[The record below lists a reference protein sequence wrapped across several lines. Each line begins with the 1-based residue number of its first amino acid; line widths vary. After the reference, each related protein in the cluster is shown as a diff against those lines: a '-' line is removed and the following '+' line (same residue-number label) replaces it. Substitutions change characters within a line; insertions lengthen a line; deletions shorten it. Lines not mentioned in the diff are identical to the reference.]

1 MRTIEQNCSTSTGWR
16 YWIILKSRHS
26 RNLVSAENE
35 FFQENIFG
43 AHVQQFQVTHI
54 NTVLYRA
61 NWMFNHI
68 GWLFFSNNG
77 AFYKSRDI
85 KIIFP
90 IMSNLIF
97 LLDKS
102 KMSNIKF
109 YVCNKRVSDIYMCLK
124 CKGILIKPFRYV
136 QIFQTVPDFG
146 RFHDG
151 KLKLYWLF
159 TGHS

>member
-1 MRTIEQNCSTSTGWR
+1 MSSFKKISSVR
-16 YWIILKSRHS
+16 
-26 RNLVSAENE
+26 
-35 FFQENIFG
+35 
-43 AHVQQFQVTHI
+43 
-54 NTVLYRA
+54 
-61 NWMFNHI
+61 MFNNFRSHI
-68 GWLFFSNNG
+68 STQFCIERIECLITSDDYFSRTTER
-77 AFYKSRDI
+77 YKSRDI